1 MRIATL
7 VIMLL
12 SVALFSGCAQVTSKQ
27 TAEKTFIVSTAVNDS
42 PTDFDRRRLR
52 KEADK
57 VCPEGYDIL
66 SQRFHAD
73 FEMPESALNCAAGE
87 RCDQRLTWSIH
98 CTPKEKEPFSIFGNF

>member
-1 MRIATL
+1 MR
-7 VIMLL
+7 LL
-12 SVALFSGCAQVTSKQ
+12 ILFIFPIFFVTGCAQVSTHQ
-27 TAEKTFIVSTAVNDS
+27 TAEKTYQISTEVNDT

-66 SQRFHAD
+66 SQRFQAN
-73 FEMPESALNCAAGE
+73 FEMPVSALNCASGE
-87 RCDQRLTWSIH
+87 RCAQRLTWSIH